1 MSERERER
9 EIKERVIKEREIKEI
24 ERVREAFCSGSI
36 EDRCKRK
43 KTISV
48 FERERER
55 ERKLW
60 GEIGRRNEWF
70 SRGPRSRPSSR

>member
-1 MSERERER
+1 MRERDKRESDKRER
-9 EIKERVIKEREIKEI
+9 DK
-24 ERVREAFCSGSI
+24 REAFCSGSI

-55 ERKLW
+55 ERERESY
-60 GEIGRRNEWF
+60 GERLGAGMNGFHVVLGLAQVRAEI
-70 SRGPRSRPSSR
+70 

>member
-1 MSERERER
+1 M
-9 EIKERVIKEREIKEI
+9 IKEREIKEI

-55 ERKLW
+55 ERERESY
-60 GEIGRRNEWF
+60 GERLGAGMNGFHVVLGLAQVRAEI
-70 SRGPRSRPSSR
+70 

>member
-1 MSERERER
+1 M
-9 EIKERVIKEREIKEI
+9 IKEREIKEI

-55 ERKLW
+55 EREKVM
-60 GEIGRRNEWF
+60 GRDWAPE
-70 SRGPRSRPSSR
+70 